1 MKLYHVRTGLL
12 KVNTYFLIDE
22 NTKNA
27 VVIDSGENYKTINLT
42 KENLGVN
49 IKAVLLT
56 HAHFDHAGNVKALQ
70 NDGAK
75 IYASVLDAPKLLNDL
90 NLGKN
95 FGRKIEPCQVDG
107 TFSDGDVLKFDDIS
121 IEVLATPG
129 HTNGSVTFKVGNK
142 LFTGDTLFYD
152 TIGRTDFPTGDMYAM
167 IKSVNKI
174 FNLEGDFEVYPGHNE
189 FTTLDRERKYNLI
202 KEYDRQ

>member
-12 KVNTYFLIDE
+12 RVNTYFLIDE
-22 NTKNA
+22 NTNNA
-27 VVIDSGENYKTINLT
+27 IIIDSGENYKTIIST
-42 KENLGVN
+42 KEKLGVN

-75 IYASVLDAPKLLNDL
+75 IYASVLDAPKLLNEL

-95 FGRKIEPCQVDG
+95 FGRRIEPCYADV
-107 TFSDGDVLKFDDIS
+107 TFSDGDVLCFDGIK
-121 IEVLATPG
+121 IEVIHTPG
-129 HTNGSVTFKVGNK
+129 HTDGSVTFKVENK

-152 TIGRTDFPTGDMYAM
+152 TIGRTDFPTGSVYEM
-167 IKSVNKI
+167 IRSVNKL
-174 FNLEGDFEVYPGHNE
+174 FNLEGNYEVYPGHDE